1 MSNPEHVAKLLEGF
15 EVWNE
20 WRTQNPEIRPD
31 LSGANLIEAD
41 LYRANL
47 SWAHLYRADLNRANL
62 NRANLSEANLNEAKL
77 VHANLNKAKLKHAN
91 LSEAKL
97 FFLTC
102 FSRRKSSRSVPY
114 VRLFSFGAGAVPS
127 SILPSMRDRNTRA
140 SCSE

>member
-1 MSNPEHVAKLLEGF
+1 MSNPEHLAKLKEKEG
-15 EVWNE
+15 VVGAWNE
-20 WRTQNPEIRPD
+20 WRLLNSAIHPD
-31 LSGANLIEAD
+31 LSEADLREVNLSGANL
-41 LYRANL
+41 
-47 SWAHLYRADLNRANL
+47 YRADLRSANL
-62 NRANLSEANLNEAKL
+62 VGADLHRANLNEAKL